1 VVPEAIDTL
10 KGASMAKA
18 QQPTAQDVDVV
29 DVLIAQHSLIR
40 DLFEEVKT
48 AQGEAQEEA
57 FHRLRRMLAVHETA
71 EEEVVHP
78 VARRTLD
85 GGDDGLVDDRL
96 AEENEAKKML
106 GELEGMAPGKPDF
119 MELLDKLR
127 MAVLAHARSE
137 ERCEFAK
144 LRDKTDLNTLRAMAV
159 SVKAAEAFAP
169 THPHAGVESATANLA
184 AGPIAALVDRVK
196 DAVRGTSGSSD
207 DPGS

>member
-1 VVPEAIDTL
+1 
-10 KGASMAKA
+10 MA
-18 QQPTAQDVDVV
+18 QTRQVTAEQVDVV
-29 DVLIAQHSLIR
+29 DLLIAQHSLIR

-78 VARRTLD
+78 VARRMLS
-85 GGDDGLVDDRL
+85 GGNDGLVDDRL

-106 GELEGMAPGKPDF
+106 GELEGMQPGKPDF
-119 MELLDKLR
+119 MELLTKLR

-137 ERCEFAK
+137 ERYEFMK
-144 LRDKTDLNTLRAMAV
+144 LREKTDLNTLRAMAA

-169 THPHAGVESATANLA
+169 THPHAGVESATANLM

-196 DAVRGTSGSSD
+196 DAVRGTSGTTN
-207 DPGS
+207 DPRS